1 MKIKIGAIGPRD
13 SLDKIKEVAIED
25 SRIEL
30 VEFEYFHSDE
40 LQHLIQDHR
49 YDVTQWIFSGPTP
62 YYYALHNG
70 WITKEEGSYPQLH
83 GMGLLGT
90 ILKIFLE
97 RGDVATAISLDS
109 IDEKTVQ
116 LVSSE
121 YKLNSL
127 HFELLPYKQFRT
139 YEEIIDFHMQN
150 YTKKRTEV
158 AVTCL
163 LTVFNELRERGIP
176 CYRIVPS
183 HLAIHNVF
191 NLLVSRA
198 ESQIYQK
205 SKVAIIGFELG
216 DSTKL
221 DPQNIYEYHKNKLIA
236 ELELVSIAEQLNGIL
251 SEEKDGR
258 FYIYTTYGDVEL
270 FNSSQPLNDLVKEF
284 QLKTSRNLK
293 VGIGSGYTIYS
304 AMEHV
309 GLAFDSLDNLSNHSI
324 LFVDQEKRINDLSN
338 ESTTYFTVENL
349 PDSWKKILK
358 ENNYTPTI
366 PAKIY
371 HFVKLKRID
380 EFDSDLITNLLK
392 NTDRNSR
399 RILNELEQMG
409 LLQVCKEESTGKP
422 GRPKKVYALSML

>member
-1 MKIKIGAIGPRD
+1 MRIRIGAIGPRD

-40 LQHLIQDHR
+40 LEHLIQNNR
-49 YDVTQWIFSGPTP
+49 YDVTQWIFSGQTP

-70 WITKEEGSYPQLH
+70 WITEEEGYYPQLH

-97 RGDVATAISLDS
+97 RGEVTTALSLDS
-109 IDEKTVQ
+109 VNEHTVQ
-116 LVSSE
+116 LVSRE
-121 YKLNSL
+121 YNLNSL
-127 HFELLPYKQFRT
+127 HFELLPYNQFRT
-139 YEEIIDFHMQN
+139 YEEIIDFHMQS
-150 YTKKRTEV
+150 YIKKKTEV

-163 LTVFNELRERGIP
+163 LTVYDELKKRGIP

-183 HLAIHNVF
+183 HLAIQNVF

-198 ESQIYQK
+198 KSQIYQK
-205 SKVAIIGFELG
+205 SKVAIMGFELADPTAL
-216 DSTKL
+216 DSR
-221 DPQNIYEYHKNKLIA
+221 NVYESRKNKLIA
-236 ELELVSIAEQLNGIL
+236 ELELVSVAEKLNGVL
-251 SEEKDGR
+251 SEAKDDR
-258 FYIYTTYGDVEL
+258 FHIYTTYGDVEL
-270 FNSSQPLNDLVKEF
+270 FNSSQSLNDLVKEF
-284 QLKTSRNLK
+284 ELKTSLNLK
-293 VGIGSGYTIYS
+293 VGIGSGYTIDS

-309 GLAFDSLDNLSNHSI
+309 GLAFESLDSLSNHSI
-324 LFVDQEKRINDLSN
+324 PFVNQEKKVIDLSKEN
-338 ESTTYFTVENL
+338 TTYFTVENL
-349 PDSWKKILK
+349 PDSWKKVMK

-371 HFVKLKRID
+371 HFIKLKRI
-380 EFDSDLITNLLK
+380 EHFDSDLITSLLK

-422 GRPKKVYALSML
+422 GRPKKVYTLML